1 MELIVVLN
9 VGSSSIKFSIFGLSD
24 DSLELL
30 YRGEIDGIGIKPR
43 FWVAAP
49 SGAILAKE
57 DLANEEGSAV
67 THEYSLNVL
76 VEWIKGNS
84 QGKVI
89 KAVGHRVVHGGSDFR
104 EPVVI
109 DEFIIS
115 RLKMFVPLAP
125 LHQPHNLAGILAMKK
140 LNPHLP
146 QVACFDTAF
155 HRTQPRVAE
164 LFAIPREM
172 FEEGIKRYGFHG
184 LSYEYIST
192 VLPGYAGERSMDRVV
207 VAHLGNGA
215 SMCAMRG
222 LKSVATTMGFT
233 ALDGLP
239 MGTRSGSIDPGVI
252 LYLIEEKGM
261 STSDIANL
269 LYNRSGLL
277 GVSGIS
283 SDMRELEASGEEKA
297 REAIQLFVYRI
308 ARELGSLAG
317 ALGGLD
323 VLVFTAG
330 IGENSPLIREKVCE
344 ASSWLG
350 IEIDKQANVSGER
363 KISTKGSKVDVY
375 VIPTDEE
382 LMIAR
387 HTLKLVL
394 ARGL

>member
-1 MELIVVLN
+1 VRGLIVVLN
-9 VGSSSIKFSIFGLSD
+9 AGSSSIKFSIF
-24 DSLELL
+24 DSPDGALELL
-30 YRGEIDGIGIKPR
+30 FRGEIGGIGIKPR
-43 FWVAAP
+43 FWIEDS
-49 SGAILAKE
+49 SGSLLTEE
-57 DLANEEGSAV
+57 DLTREEGVIV
-67 THEYSLNVL
+67 THEDALNVL
-76 VEWIKGNS
+76 IEWISRNS
-84 QGKVI
+84 QGKSI
-89 KAVGHRVVHGGSDFR
+89 KAIGHRVVHGGSDFR
-104 EPVVI
+104 EPIVI
-109 DEFIIS
+109 DEYVLS
-115 RLKMFVPLAP
+115 RLKTFVPLAP
-125 LHQPHNLAGILAMKK
+125 LHQPHNLAGILAIRKI
-140 LNPHLP
+140 NPRLT

-164 LFAIPREM
+164 LFALPLTM
-172 FEEGIKRYGFHG
+172 FEEGIRRYGFHG

-192 VLPGYAGERSMDRVV
+192 VLPSYAGKRSMERVV

-222 LKSVATTMGFT
+222 LRSVATTMGFT

-261 STSDIANL
+261 STSDIADL
-269 LYNRSGLL
+269 LYHRSGLL

-283 SDMRELEASGEEKA
+283 SDMRVLEASSDERA
-297 REAIQLFVYRI
+297 SEAIHLFVYRI

-330 IGENSPLIREKVCE
+330 IGENSSLVREKVCQ

-350 IEIDKQANVSGER
+350 IEIDRHANISGER
-363 KISTKGSKVDVY
+363 KISTEESKVDVY

-387 HTLKLVL
+387 HTLKLV
-394 ARGL
+394 AG